1 MEYKLTVVGT
11 KREVLD
17 VLEGKLGTDSVT
29 IDAVHEDGTPAE
41 SVPTTQ
47 IVVGAVDANIQTDKN
62 GVAYDPE
69 LHSSSMRINAD
80 GSWKAKRG
88 AKKPPTP
95 PVDSTTTEEPVANP
109 GPPKPPEDVPSDF
122 PALMTILNGDNVP
135 LETQNE
141 YAYECGVNA
150 GIYSVATQ
158 PEKWAEVLACHRKV
172 QADAQA

>member
-11 KREVLD
+11 KREILD
-17 VLEGKLGTDSVT
+17 VLEGKLGTDAATMEV
-29 IDAVHEDGTPAE
+29 VHEDGTPAGD
-41 SVPTTQ
+41 VPTTQ
-47 IVVGAVDANIQTDKN
+47 VVVDAVDATVQTDKN

-95 PVDSTTTEEPVANP
+95 PADETTEEPVVNP

-122 PALMTILNGDNVP
+122 PALMAILNGDNVP
-135 LETQNE
+135 LATQNE
-141 YAYECGVNA
+141 YAYACDVGA

-158 PEKWAEVLACHRKV
+158 PEKWAEVLAYHRKV
-172 QADAQA
+172 QANDQA